1 MTASPAATSEMDQL
15 DQLEGL
21 TQRREQQ
28 KQITT
33 SFLRCAADP
42 ASPEPEQP

>member
-1 MTASPAATSEMDQL
+1 MTASPAATSEMDQR

-42 ASPEPEQP
+42 EPEQP

>member
-1 MTASPAATSEMDQL
+1 MTASPTDTSEMDQL
-15 DQLEGL
+15 DPLEGL